1 LARSAIR
8 PTTPADAPALAA
20 LMAEV
25 GLRPNSEPAHLDWK
39 YWRERPDWP
48 GPRSFVMARGDE
60 ILAHA
65 AFIPGACLV
74 CGPGSRAQGS
84 HAQGSPTQRVRTR
97 HVIDWAARST
107 ATGAGVSLMKYL
119 GQGTDALLAIGG
131 SAQTRQLLP
140 HLGFRAAGK
149 AGCFVRTLHPLRI
162 LTRSQYPAV
171 KLLPRLARSAYW
183 KMRAPSGYGDDWRA
197 HHIGPGELPA
207 FEAVLPTPRLGLAVF
222 ERSAGLF
229 RYALECPIATM
240 GLYAL
245 EKAGQVR
252 GYFLL
257 AFALR
262 QARLADCWID
272 SDDPA
277 QWSALIQCAAATA
290 SEHPD
295 AAELAAWASD
305 EPMAQRLRECGFHE
319 RDELPVKVL
328 AARNPELTESMLRVQ
343 MLDNDAAY
351 RHPGRNEFWA

>member
-1 LARSAIR
+1 MAPTAIR
-8 PTTPADAPALAA
+8 PTTPADGPALGA

-25 GLRPNSEPAHLDWK
+25 GLRPNAEPAHLEWK
-39 YWRERPDWP
+39 YWRERTDWP

-74 CGPGSRAQGS
+74 NGQGPG
-84 HAQGSPTQRVRTR
+84 TQRVRTR
-97 HVIDWAARST
+97 HVIDWAARPT
-107 ATGAGVSLMKYL
+107 ATGAGVSLMKYIA
-119 GQGTDALLAIGG
+119 QGTEALLAIGG

-140 HLGFRAAGK
+140 HLGFRAAGR

-183 KMRAPSGYGDDWRA
+183 KMRAPSGYEDDWRVR
-197 HHIGPGELPA
+197 HIGSGELEA
-207 FEAVLPTPRLGLAVF
+207 LEAVLPRPRSGNSVF
-222 ERSAGLF
+222 ERGAGLF
-229 RYALECPIATM
+229 RYVLECPIATM
-240 GLYAL
+240 GLYTL
-245 EKAGQVR
+245 EKAGQLR

-262 QARLADCWID
+262 QARLADCWVD

-277 QWSALIQCAAATA
+277 EWLALIQCAAATA
-290 SEHPD
+290 GEHPE

-305 EPMAQRLRECGFHE
+305 ERTAHRLQECGFHE
-319 RDELPVKVL
+319 RDELPVMVL
-328 AARNPELTESMLRVQ
+328 AARNPELAQARLRVQ

-351 RHPGRNEFWA
+351 RHPGHNEFWA

>member
-1 LARSAIR
+1 MARSGIR
-8 PTTPADAPALAA
+8 PTTPADAPALNA

-39 YWRERPDWP
+39 YWRERSDWP

-65 AFIPGACLV
+65 AFIPGACLAN
-74 CGPGSRAQGS
+74 GSSSPQQG
-84 HAQGSPTQRVRTR
+84 GRTQRVCTR
-97 HVIDWAARST
+97 HVIDWAARPT
-107 ATGAGVSLMKYL
+107 ATGAGVSLMKYI
-119 GQGTDALLAIGG
+119 GQGTAALLAIGG

-140 HLGFRAAGK
+140 HLGFRPAGV
-149 AGCFVRTLHPLRI
+149 ATCFVRPLHPLRI

-183 KMRAPSGYGDDWRA
+183 KMRAPSGYGDDWRVR
-197 HHIGPGELPA
+197 HIGSGELPA
-207 FEAVLPTPRLGLAVF
+207 LESVLPAPRSGLAVF
-222 ERSAGLF
+222 ERGVGLF
-229 RYALECPIATM
+229 RYALECPIASM
-240 GLYAL
+240 GLYGL
-245 EKAGQVR
+245 EKAGQLR

-277 QWSALIQCAAATA
+277 HWSALIQCAAATA
-290 SEHPD
+290 GEHPD
-295 AAELAAWASD
+295 AAELAVWASD
-305 EPMAQRLRECGFHE
+305 ECMARKLRECGFHE

-328 AARNPELTESMLRVQ
+328 AARNPELAEATLRVQ

-351 RHPGRNEFWA
+351 RHPGHNEFWA